1 MQGDENEKLEIG
13 QGGLYSA
20 FPIPAYKILVAAGE
34 HVAKDVLICLVSH
47 LGKSSRKS
55 FPSISLIMREA
66 GRGRTSVIAGVRTLE
81 EFGFIKKFQ
90 FWDESKKLR
99 NIYYLQ
105 DACWNNDRMNR
116 HAMAF
121 APIVGRCGCGA
132 AVKLGEIGLG
142 KIGYHH
148 FRCGDKVTLLST
160 RDKSKLKKIEIIDS
174 QEGKAS

>member
-1 MQGDENEKLEIG
+1 MLSEESEVLEIG
-13 QGGLYSA
+13 RGGLYSA

-34 HVAKDVLICLVSH
+34 HVAKDVLLCLVSH
-47 LGKSSRKS
+47 LGKSGKKS

-81 EFGFIKKFQ
+81 EFGFIRKFQ
-90 FWDESKKLR
+90 LPLGDKKIR

-116 HAMAF
+116 HALAF
-121 APIVGRCGCGA
+121 APVVGRCGCGA

-142 KIGYHH
+142 KHSYHH
-148 FRCGDKVTLLST
+148 YGCGDVVTLLST
-160 RDKSKLKKIEIIDS
+160 GKKPNLEANGIVQS
-174 QEGKAS
+174 QNKKAS